1 MGLGLCRS
9 FHSLM
14 LLSFLEEPSKV
25 SNVAPVADTFTPVQF
40 DDCFPKLI
48 QWISALTM
56 RTLIYLGFF
65 SH

>member
-1 MGLGLCRS
+1 
-9 FHSLM
+9 M